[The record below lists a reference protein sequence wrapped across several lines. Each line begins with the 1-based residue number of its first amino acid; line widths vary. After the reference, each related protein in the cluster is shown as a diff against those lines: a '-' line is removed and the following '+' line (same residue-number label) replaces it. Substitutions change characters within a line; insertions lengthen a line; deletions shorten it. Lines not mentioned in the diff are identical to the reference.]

1 MDGGRPCLSPSTRCL
16 HISDFLIDNIGR
28 LPESAAVLEMPSNIE
43 KEEIVECYTRMR
55 DAHLQEA
62 KRLSH
67 CLEEFEKKWSVAEE
81 DAAHP
86 KKRRREKKGKK
97 KAKHKK
103 KAKYKKKE
111 DGDEGGEDGD
121 QRDGDEGEGGGDG
134 DEKRDAEMKEKDLCS
149 PRTESSP
156 VPELRVA
163 DRGDPVDPPG
173 PPGPGGKKG
182 EPGRRGTY
190 GLPGPRGLDGA
201 TAKSEPIGQRGPAEE
216 QGQKEVATIVCA
228 ECGIQMTHR
237 EVRCKEVQEK

>member
-1 MDGGRPCLSPSTRCL
+1 
-16 HISDFLIDNIGR
+16 
-28 LPESAAVLEMPSNIE
+28 MPSNIE

-111 DGDEGGEDGD
+111 DGDEGGEGGD

-156 VPELRVA
+156 VPELLQPNCMRCSMWGSGVELDSWARVVRREA
-163 DRGDPVDPPG
+163 VCRACGASAPSSQTYVYDTLSQPV
-173 PPGPGGKKG
+173 
-182 EPGRRGTY
+182 
-190 GLPGPRGLDGA
+190 
-201 TAKSEPIGQRGPAEE
+201 QREAQQP
-216 QGQKEVATIVCA
+216 VS
-228 ECGIQMTHR
+228 
-237 EVRCKEVQEK
+237 